1 MMESGVGGFQARM
14 GARGG
19 LQWPYGEVLSLLV
32 ERLLERFGSDLVSVV
47 VYGSVARG
55 EARRDSDVDLLI
67 VLKGMPKGVFKR
79 QELFMEVEEKLGEN
93 LDRLEELGYHVE
105 FSPVIKTP
113 EEARV
118 FSPLYLDMVEDAVIL
133 FDRDGFFDGVL
144 RRLRGR
150 LQELGAERVRL
161 GKAWYWR
168 LKRDYSFGDVIEI

>member
-1 MMESGVGGFQARM
+1 M

-79 QELFMEVEEKLGEN
+79 QELFMEVEEKLG
-93 LDRLEELGYHVE
+93 
-105 FSPVIKTP
+105 
-113 EEARV
+113 
-118 FSPLYLDMVEDAVIL
+118 
-133 FDRDGFFDGVL
+133 
-144 RRLRGR
+144 
-150 LQELGAERVRL
+150 
-161 GKAWYWR
+161 
-168 LKRDYSFGDVIEI
+168 

>member
-1 MMESGVGGFQARM
+1 M